1 MAMFRYE
8 ATDAKTGQT
17 QQGTVEAANAQE
29 IELRLSERGYRSV
42 RVYVEKANAVIAGS
56 PPTPNAGGAGGGAA
70 RPTVG
75 RNSPPSLPAPPAL
88 GVGGLP
94 AITAFAPAVPPA
106 DLATFFRQ
114 MASLLHAGF
123 TPLSALADLAPRT
136 ANRRLS
142 RAAQDAGM
150 AAGRGESLAGA
161 FAKHP
166 HVFPAHVVGLF
177 GAGETGGFLEYAC
190 EEAALG
196 AEGDAALRQGIWVP
210 KLLFWQSVWS
220 FLILQPLLNNL
231 KPIFT
236 EGLAGFTKV
245 GQEFLFLWVPIGI
258 ALHLLCELAGWWWR
272 QPFAAQTRDKI
283 ALMLPAMRKLAYT
296 RAVAAFTRL
305 LRRLLLSG
313 VSPESAY
320 TAAAQSVPNS
330 VYRDKLLSGVTVLRA
345 GNGLD
350 AALQAT
356 GLLEHDPLQLLITGQ
371 RTGQWTEM
379 LDRVTAYYQEQ
390 AAKATE
396 DAKNAQK
403 RLAFLVTAISAGYVT
418 IAATVGPLK
427 AVMELFGE

>member
-1 MAMFRYE
+1 MAKFRYE

-17 QQGTVEAANAQE
+17 QQGVAEAANAQE

-42 RVYVEKANAVIAGS
+42 RVYVEKLVDSGQGAVVSEQRTGDK
-56 PPTPNAGGAGGGAA
+56 P
-70 RPTVG
+70 RPTG
-75 RNSPPSLPAPPAL
+75 QPIPPSPLTTDHYPL
-88 GVGGLP
+88 TTTLS
-94 AITAFAPAVPPA
+94 VPPA

-136 ANRRLS
+136 ANRRIA

-166 HVFPAHVVGLF
+166 CVFPAHVVGLF
-177 GAGETGGFLEYAC
+177 NAGEAGGFLEYAC

-196 AEGDAALRQGIWVP
+196 AEADAALRQGIWVP
-210 KLLFWQSVWS
+210 KLLFWQSIWS
-220 FLILQPLLNNL
+220 FLILQPLVNNL
-231 KPIFT
+231 KPIF
-236 EGLAGFTKV
+236 EQGLAGFS
-245 GQEFLFLWVPIGI
+245 GFGREFLFLWVPLGIG
-258 ALHLLCELAGWWWR
+258 LHLLCELAGLWWR
-272 QPFAAQTRDKI
+272 QPFAARAHDRI
-283 ALMLPAMRKLAYT
+283 ALMIPVMRKLAYN

-313 VSPESAY
+313 VSPEAAY

-330 VYRDKLLSGVTVLRA
+330 VYRDKLLSGITVLRA

-350 AALQAT
+350 DALKAT
-356 GLLEHDPLQLLITGQ
+356 GLLEHDPLQLLVTGQ

-379 LDRVTAYYQEQ
+379 LDRVTAYYQDQ
-390 AAKATE
+390 AAKATD

-403 RLAFLVTAISAGYVT
+403 RMAFLVTAISAGYVL
-418 IAATVGPLK
+418 IASTAAPLK
-427 AVMELFGE
+427 TAMDLFGE

>member
-1 MAMFRYE
+1 
-8 ATDAKTGQT
+8 G
-17 QQGTVEAANAQE
+17 
-29 IELRLSERGYRSV
+29 L
-42 RVYVEKANAVIAGS
+42 
-56 PPTPNAGGAGGGAA
+56 GAGG
-70 RPTVG
+70 
-75 RNSPPSLPAPPAL
+75 LPGIP
-88 GVGGLP
+88 GETGF
-94 AITAFAPAVPPA
+94 TFAPAIPNG

-136 ANRRLS
+136 ANRRIS

-166 HVFPAHVVGLF
+166 DVFPAHVVGLF
-177 GAGETGGFLEYAC
+177 TAGEAGGFLEYAC
-190 EEAALG
+190 EESALG
-196 AEGDAALRQGIWVP
+196 AEADAALRQGMWVP
-210 KLLFWQSVWS
+210 KLLFWQSVWT
-220 FLILQPLLNNL
+220 FFILQPLLNNL
-231 KPIFT
+231 KPILS
-236 EGLAGFTKV
+236 EGLPGLLKV

-258 ALHLLCELAGWWWR
+258 ACHLLCELAGLWWR
-272 QPFAAQTRDKI
+272 QPFAARTRDKI
-283 ALMLPAMRKLAYT
+283 SLMIPAMRKLAYT

-330 VYRDKLLSGVTVLRA
+330 VYRDKLLAGVTVLRA

-356 GLLEHDPLQLLITGQ
+356 GLLEHDPLQLLVTGQ

-396 DAKNAQK
+396 DARNFQK
-403 RLAFLVTAISAGYVT
+403 RLAFLVTAVT
-418 IAATVGPLK
+418 AVYIPIVATVGPLK
-427 AVMELFGE
+427 AVMEMFSE